1 MISSDKC
8 WENGKKIRLT
18 FKATVIAI
26 VLTNAYSIFVQ
37 SIVEGEEFDIPK
49 ICSGKLPRYYMPVLE
64 FIKINAH

>member
-1 MISSDKC
+1 M
-8 WENGKKIRLT
+8 EKIRLP

-49 ICSGKLPRYYMPVLE
+49 ICSGKLPRYYLLVLE
-64 FIKINAH
+64 FIKINAP

>member
-1 MISSDKC
+1 MLGG
-8 WENGKKIRLT
+8 WKKIRLT

-49 ICSGKLPRYYMPVLE
+49 ICSGKLPRYYLAVLE
-64 FIKINAH
+64 FIKINAP